1 MYTNRDKGSKNWNKV
16 VLVPVKTNSVSTSV
30 YTSATVTSINNEM
43 GITSTRLLG
52 GINNSRNPVISVIY
66 NQSKE

>member
-1 MYTNRDKGSKNWNKV
+1 MNKHRGSENWNKV